1 MGSCASRNGDDV
13 ESKRDDDERPCVG
26 ATENLQQQRVKAGD
40 KPIQVFIEMADQTQ
54 QLMLDP
60 KMMPSGL
67 KAQMAQQSLDAR
79 AWLCVKVSICIIR
92 PRIVLIRAL
101 KQLSVQEE
109 SSLSISGADLQIW
122 LGECQLQDELSLAS
136 NGVTGAH

>member
-1 MGSCASRNGDDV
+1 MGNCSSRNGHNE
-13 ESKRDDDERPCVG
+13 ESKRSPRERPCVG

-60 KMMPSGL
+60 KMMPAQL

-79 AWLCVKVSICIIR
+79 VWLHVKVTICIVRTSYCIEY
-92 PRIVLIRAL
+92 V
-101 KQLSVQEE
+101 
-109 SSLSISGADLQIW
+109 
-122 LGECQLQDELSLAS
+122 
-136 NGVTGAH
+136 H